1 MYLFYKHFNLEVSI
15 AFHRRRKMKTVFW
28 MLILGMLQ
36 NVDYTYGSGTPSRIV
51 LFPDD
56 NDEEASQNFEF
67 SKQKQPQQTT
77 NLHDK
82 SDEKMEFRIDSDDIP
97 CVKTSLLFCEELTN
111 RVYPTKYIEKILATA
126 DVQAYENYFNKTVPS
141 DDSLDVRISD
151 DVPIELCRSFKRL
164 IYPQVAMN
172 VQNDWRFVI
181 QSNQSRQPIRV
192 EICQKKNSKCI
203 FSETFPNGYVS
214 ACVQK
219 NTKVPLLSLG
229 ENGELVSYDYEF
241 PSFCQCELYYHRRF

>member
-1 MYLFYKHFNLEVSI
+1 
-15 AFHRRRKMKTVFW
+15 MKTVIW
-28 MLILGMLQ
+28 MLIIGLLQ
-36 NVDYTYGSGTPSRIV
+36 NVYYAYGSDAPPRTV

-56 NDEEASQNFEF
+56 SNEETSQNFDF
-67 SKQKQPQQTT
+67 SKQKQSQQTT
-77 NLHDK
+77 NHHDK
-82 SDEKMEFRIDSDDIP
+82 SDGKMKFRIDSNDIS
-97 CVKTSLLFCEELTN
+97 CVNTFCEELTN
-111 RVYPTKYIEKILATA
+111 QAYPTKYVETILAKT
-126 DVQAYENYFNKTVPS
+126 DTQIYENYFNKTVPS
-141 DDSLDVRISD
+141 DESLDVRISD
-151 DVPIELCRSFKRL
+151 DVSIELCRSFKRL

-192 EICQKKNSKCI
+192 EICQKKNSKCL

-214 ACVQK
+214 VCVQK

-241 PSFCQCELYYHRRF
+241 PSFCQCELHYHRRY